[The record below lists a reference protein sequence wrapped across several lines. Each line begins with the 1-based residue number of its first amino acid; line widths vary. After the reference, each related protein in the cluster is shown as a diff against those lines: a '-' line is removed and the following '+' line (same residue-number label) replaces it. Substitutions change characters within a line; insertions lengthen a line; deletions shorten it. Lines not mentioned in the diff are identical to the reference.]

1 LPKQRSTLLK
11 WAQWLAPAL
20 VGATASTWAV
30 AQPASSPP
38 ARAAPTAQPAVSP
51 SAARTNAPLLPKPN
65 AAIKANAKAQI
76 HDEDLLLLAVDLD
89 GLTVTDAL
97 PAYGMAADPLLPIG
111 ELARLLDLNITVT
124 PAQGQIIGTI
134 GQAQRP
140 LTIDIASDTARLNG
154 KGIMFAPEDIAV
166 TDAEIYIRT
175 SALERF
181 LPVTAK
187 ADAEGLLLKLHALE
201 PLPIQA
207 RLERLARLRDL
218 QPGVDG
224 SNDETLKIQT
234 PYSLISP
241 PAFDIDGALG
251 ASVTAPRFVHSY
263 DIRVANDF
271 LFTGFQGYIGSDEN
285 GHISSARATFE
296 RHDVK
301 GGLLGPLNATS
312 ASAGDV
318 FTPGMA
324 IGPRSQT
331 GRGFEFSTAPLE
343 QTSVFNRIDLRGELP
358 VGYDVELYIND
369 VLRSGQRTPTQG
381 RYEFLNVP
389 LVRGINVI
397 RIVTNGPRGE
407 RTEETRIVNVGGGQL
422 AKGKLNFEMGVVQQD
437 ASLFTVG
444 KQDLIDAA
452 ATGSG
457 TPATTDQLAP
467 GVGKLRVTANL
478 TYGLTEGVTV
488 IAGAAMYPTPVA
500 AGNGVIERE
509 LVTAGLRTSLF
520 GAAVQLDAAADS
532 NRGAA
537 LAVGL
542 AAQPFG
548 VSTLGR
554 QVFYHG
560 GFVDE
565 SIGAG
570 SVDKPDVSHT
580 EINMDFSV
588 RPMKDMLLPLSV
600 RGTLDVFADHS
611 SQLTASFRASSTLKN
626 VLLSGGFDLT
636 QASTPGGRTIDS
648 ATGNLAAS
656 TFYQFKWQL
665 RANLDYNISPRFS
678 INDISVTA
686 DRDLTK
692 NQSLRLG
699 IGQAFSGGGTTFQV
713 GDILHTRVGDL
724 SLTGNYTAPLN
735 QWQLGLTFATGLVF
749 DPYSKRYVL
758 TRPGPASGGNLAF
771 QAFEDA
777 NGNGVYDEGDK
788 PVEKITIDGGST
800 KGVTDAK
807 GRVFVTGLGSGPTG
821 RVQVGLDAIDDP
833 YVQSPPHTVS
843 FSPRPGRTVMV
854 PYPLTATSEVII
866 HILLRREGRLL
877 GLSAVRFRLVPKKGA
892 ALETST
898 EFDGSAGFEQIGA
911 GTYQVQLD
919 TEQAERLHMR
929 IKDPVT
935 VVVPATGGP
944 LPDQN
949 VEVIFDQPETAA
961 PATTG

>member
-1 LPKQRSTLLK
+1 LP
-11 WAQWLAPAL
+11 
-20 VGATASTWAV
+20 G
-30 AQPASSPP
+30 
-38 ARAAPTAQPAVSP
+38 P
-51 SAARTNAPLLPKPN
+51 S
-65 AAIKANAKAQI
+65 AAIKANAKGQI

-97 PAYGMAADPLLPIG
+97 AAYGMAADPLLPMG
-111 ELARLLDLNITVT
+111 ELARLLDLNITVS

-140 LTIDIASDTARLNG
+140 LTIDIASGTARLNG
-154 KGIMFAPEDIAV
+154 KGIMFTPEDLAV
-166 TDAEIYIRT
+166 TDAEIYVRT

-187 ADAEGLLLKLHALE
+187 ADAEGLSLKLHALE

-207 RLERLARLRDL
+207 RLERLAQLRDL

-224 SNDETLKIQT
+224 SNDETLKIKT

-251 ASVTAPRFVHSY
+251 ASVTAPRFPHSY
-263 DIRVANDF
+263 DVRIANDF
-271 LFTGFQGYIGSDEN
+271 LYTGFQGYLGSDEN
-285 GHISSARATFE
+285 GQISSVRATFE

-301 GGLLGPLNATS
+301 GGLLGPINATS
-312 ASAGDV
+312 ATAGDV
-318 FTPGMA
+318 YTPGLA
-324 IGPRSQT
+324 IGPRSQN

-422 AKGKLNFEMGVVQQD
+422 AKGKLTFEMGAVQQG
-437 ASLFTVG
+437 ASVFTVG
-444 KQDLIDAA
+444 KQDLAAAA

-457 TPATTDQLAP
+457 SAATTDLLAP
-467 GVGKLRVTANL
+467 GEGKLRVTADL

-500 AGNGVIERE
+500 GSRATTERE
-509 LVTAGLRTSLF
+509 LFTAGLRTSLF

-532 NRGAA
+532 NRGTA

-560 GFVDE
+560 GFIDE
-565 SIGAG
+565 SVSAG
-570 SVDKPDVSHT
+570 SVEKPDVSHT
-580 EINMDFSV
+580 ELNMDFSV
-588 RPMKDMLLPLSV
+588 RPMKDTLLPLSV

-611 SQLTASFRASSTLKN
+611 SQLTGSFRASSTLRN

-636 QASTPGGRTIDS
+636 RTSTPGSPTTNS
-648 ATGNLAAS
+648 AIGNLAAS

-678 INDISVTA
+678 LNDISVTA

-692 NQSLRLG
+692 TQSLRLG

-713 GDILHTRVGDL
+713 GDILHTRIGDL

-758 TRPGPASGGNLAF
+758 TRPGPATGGNLAF
-771 QAFEDA
+771 QAFEDT
-777 NGNGVYDEGDK
+777 NGDGVYDEGDK
-788 PVEKITIDGGST
+788 PVEKVAIDGGAS

-807 GRVFVTGLGSGPTG
+807 GRAFITGLGSGPTG
-821 RVQVGLDAIDDP
+821 RVQVGLDSIDDP

-843 FSPRPGRTVMV
+843 FSPRPGRTVRV
-854 PYPLTATSEVII
+854 PYPLTATSEVIV
-866 HILLRREGRLL
+866 HILLRREGRLV
-877 GLSAVRFRLVPKKGA
+877 GLSAVRFRLAPKTGA

-919 TEQAERLHMR
+919 TEQASACICGSKTR
-929 IKDPVT
+929 
-935 VVVPATGGP
+935 
-944 LPDQN
+944 
-949 VEVIFDQPETAA
+949 
-961 PATTG
+961 